1 MDSTENNENIVK
13 KFTNKFVKNYI
24 VSVILI
30 GIVSSVIIEILSV
43 FISQSILFII
53 NFTLTTL
60 LLWKVSITTVD
71 VSLMEAKIDY
81 NNIKA
86 TRKNIYIF
94 FSILIAIYAVLK
106 ILTTILSVSIQPID
120 VYSIILSTTISIISI
135 VLQCIAMMIFCRN
148 RLNQKVL
155 GGQSHNLLYI
165 IILTIAVVVLSC
177 GVLYSTSNKNNLLE
191 ENAIMEKKYENS
203 DWEEIKC
210 SSSTTEDLGNIN
222 INVDL
227 GHFENRVTKN
237 YKVVRIVCSAY
248 KESDD
253 TLIGKCEEYFENVK
267 LEYGYMSFRK
277 SFSIKSKNIFLGD
290 DYRVEIKA
298 YGVKEE

>member
-1 MDSTENNENIVK
+1 MDSTERNENIVK

-43 FISQSILFII
+43 FIPQSILFII

-81 NNIKA
+81 SNVKD

-94 FSILIAIYAVLK
+94 FSILIAIYAILK
-106 ILTTILSVSIQPID
+106 ILTAILSASIQQID
-120 VYSIILSTTISIISI
+120 AYSITLSTIISMISI
-135 VLQCIAMMIFCRN
+135 VLQYVAMMIFCRN

-155 GGQSHNLLYI
+155 GDSSHNLLYI
-165 IILTIAVVVLSC
+165 TILAIAVVVLSC
-177 GVLYSTSNKNNLLE
+177 GVFYGTSNKNNLSE
-191 ENAIMEKKYENS
+191 ENAIMGKKYEDS
-203 DWEEIKC
+203 DWEEIEF
-210 SSSTTEDLGNIN
+210 SSSTSEDLGDIN
-222 INVDL
+222 INVSL
-227 GHFENRVTKN
+227 GHSEEGVVEN
-237 YKVVRIVCSAY
+237 YKVVRIVCYAY
-248 KESDD
+248 KESDN
-253 TLIGKCEEYFENVK
+253 TLIGNCEEYFENVK

-290 DYRVEIKA
+290 DYRVEIEA
-298 YGVKEE
+298 YGVKEK